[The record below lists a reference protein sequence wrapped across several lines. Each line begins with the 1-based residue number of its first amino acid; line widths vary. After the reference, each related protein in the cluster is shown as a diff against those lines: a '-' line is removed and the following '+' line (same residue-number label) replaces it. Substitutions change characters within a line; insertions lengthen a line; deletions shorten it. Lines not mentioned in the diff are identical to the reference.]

1 MQQIKFSAVCFLL
14 FITCCLS
21 VSAQQKLFN
30 LLDSTQ
36 TGIGFSNHLTESEE
50 LNVLA
55 FEYFFN
61 GGGVAVG
68 DINNDGLLDIFFTAN
83 MQPNKL
89 YLNLGNMKFKDIT
102 LDANPLLAG
111 RPGGWKTGVTMADV
125 NGDGLLDI
133 YVCYSGIVNDD
144 TRRNQL
150 FINKGNLKFEEE
162 AKQYGLDD
170 KSFSTQAAFFD
181 YDNDGDLDMFLLNHS
196 NKKIGNEE
204 LAKYRNDVDS
214 LAGSKLYEN
223 DGHGHF
229 KDISA
234 KAGLHQSPLTFGL
247 GIAIADINKDGWQDV
262 YVTNDYNEPDYLY
275 INNHDGTFKDETKN
289 CLQHLAQFSMGVDV
303 ADYNNDGLPDI
314 INLDMLPEDNKR
326 QKQLQLQEN
335 YESFQLMTSQ
345 GLEKQYMHNTLQ
357 LNNGD
362 GTFSEIAQ
370 FAGVSNTD
378 WSWTPLLA
386 DFDNDGYKDLF
397 VTNGYLRDYTNKD
410 FLKYWGDYKVKK
422 AVERQPVLLMD
433 LVKAM
438 PATKLPNYIFSNN
451 HDLTFTNKITAWGID
466 EPSISA
472 GAVYADLDNDGDLDL
487 VVNNVNQPA
496 FVYQNMSRENNKPA
510 YISIQLKGINPNSFA
525 IGSKVYVYANGIE
538 QYQEVNPSRGYLS
551 CMPAVLNFGLGTASV
566 IDSIRI
572 IFPGLKTILL
582 TKQNINQ
589 HLIVDEKE
597 AAEKYNA
604 PSGKMSTTIFAKAD
618 NILQYARTEFDEN
631 DFKRQPL
638 MLFMLSKTGP
648 VMAKAD
654 INKDGLDDIFI
665 SGDGNNPGK
674 IYVQQKDGSFNP
686 IAGLNIGDE
695 NTSAIAA
702 AAFFDAN
709 GDGYPDLYIAKG
721 GYSLFEPN
729 TPAMQDELYI
739 NDGKNNFALLQNAL
753 PVMSTSSKSCVR
765 PCDYDNDGDMDLFIG
780 GRVIPGQYP
789 ATPESFLLQ
798 NNGKGYF
805 TKVKAIFEKA
815 GMVTDAQWIDLN
827 NDGRKDLV
835 VCGEFMPLKA
845 YINSANGFTDAT
857 AIYFPENNNGFWNT
871 LTVADING
879 DGKKDII
886 AGNLGL
892 NSQIRASSDAPAKM
906 YYADFDGDGNLDP
919 IFNFYIQGK
928 SYPYVSRDELN
939 NQIIGMR
946 KKFTTYRDYASATI
960 TDIFSPDEIAKS
972 DSLMVNELHT
982 CTFINTNGKL
992 IKTVLPSQAQFTYVS
1007 KIIADDFDKD
1017 GKTDLL
1023 LFGNHTDNRLKLG
1036 AIDAGYGTFLKG
1048 DGKGAF
1054 MYIPQTQSGLSIKG
1068 DVKSV
1073 LQMIVH
1079 QSSYIFAG
1087 VSGGAL
1093 QVYKM
1098 DDEKQ

>member
-1 MQQIKFSAVCFLL
+1 MQQIKITAVCFLL
-14 FITCCLS
+14 FITCFLN
-21 VSAQQKLFN
+21 VSAQQKLFR
-30 LLDSTQ
+30 LLDSAN
-36 TGIGFSNHLTESEE
+36 TGIGFSNHLTESEA

-89 YLNLGNMKFKDIT
+89 YLNLGNMQFKDIT
-102 LDANPLLAG
+102 HEANPLLSG

-133 YVCYSGIVNDD
+133 YVCYSGIVDDD
-144 TRRNQL
+144 TRRYQL

-162 AKQYGLDD
+162 AKQYGLND

-223 DGHGHF
+223 DGHGYF
-229 KDISA
+229 KDVSA

-275 INNHDGTFKDETKN
+275 INNRDGTFKDETQN
-289 CLQHLAQFSMGVDV
+289 CFRHLAQFSMGVDV

-335 YESFQLMTSQ
+335 YESFQLMINQ
-345 GLEKQYMHNTLQ
+345 GIYKQYMHNALQ

-438 PATKLPNYIFSNN
+438 PATKLPNYIFRNN
-451 HDLTFTNKITAWGID
+451 HDLTFTNKITDWGMN
-466 EPSISA
+466 EPSISS

-496 FVYQNMSRENNKPA
+496 FIYQNMSRENDNSA
-510 YISIQLKGINPNSFA
+510 YISIQLKGMGQNSFA
-525 IGSKVYVYANGIE
+525 IGSKVYVYANGNE
-538 QYQEVNPSRGYLS
+538 QYQEVNSSRGYLS
-551 CMPAVLNFGLGTASV
+551 CLPATVTFGLGNASV
-566 IDSIRI
+566 VDSVRI
-572 IFPGLKTILL
+572 IFPDQKTMLL
-582 TKQNINQ
+582 QKQNINQ
-589 HLIVDEKE
+589 HLVIDEKE
-597 AAEKYNA
+597 ATEKYNQ
-604 PSGKMSTTIFAKAD
+604 PSAKTFQTIFTKAE
-618 NILQYARTEFDEN
+618 NILKYTRTEFDEN

-648 VMAKAD
+648 AMAKAD
-654 INKDGLDDIFI
+654 INKDGLDDVFI
-665 SGDGNNPGK
+665 SGDGNNPGR
-674 IYVQQKDGSFNP
+674 IYTQQKDGSFKP
-686 IAGLNIGDE
+686 VAGLSIGDE

-721 GYSLFEPN
+721 GYSLFESN
-729 TPAMQDELYI
+729 TPALQDELYV
-739 NDGKNNFALLQNAL
+739 NDGKNNFDILQNAL
-753 PVMSTSSKSCVR
+753 PDMSASSKSCVK
-765 PCDYDNDGDMDLFIG
+765 PCDYDNDGDIDLFVG

-805 TKVKAIFEKA
+805 TKIKASFAKA

-827 NDGRKDLV
+827 NDGRKDLIM
-835 VCGEFMPLKA
+835 CGEFMPVKS
-845 YINSANGFTDAT
+845 YINSANSFTDAT
-857 AIYFPENNNGFWNT
+857 ATYFPGNNNGFWNT
-871 LTVADING
+871 LTVTDING
-879 DGKKDII
+879 DGKDDII
-886 AGNLGL
+886 VGNLGL
-892 NSQIRASSDAPAKM
+892 NSQVHASSDEPAKM

-919 IFNFYIQGK
+919 VFNFYIQST
-928 SYPYVSRDELN
+928 SYPFVSRDELN
-939 NQIIGMR
+939 NQITGMR
-946 KKFTTYRDYASATI
+946 KRFTTYRDYASATI
-960 TDIFSPDEIAKS
+960 TDIFSPDEISKS
-972 DSLMVNELHT
+972 DSLTVNELHT
-982 CTFINTNGKL
+982 CAFINTNGKF
-992 IKTVLPSQAQFTYVS
+992 IKTVLPSQAQFTYIS

-1036 AIDAGYGTFLKG
+1036 AIDASYGTLLKG
-1048 DGKGAF
+1048 DGKGGF
-1054 MYIPQTQSGLSIKG
+1054 IYIPQTLSGMSIKG
-1068 DVKSV
+1068 DVKSA
-1073 LQMIVH
+1073 LQMNVG
-1079 QSSYIFAG
+1079 QYPYIFAG
-1087 VSGGAL
+1087 VAGSAL
-1093 QVYKM
+1093 QVYKVN
-1098 DDEKQ
+1098 DK